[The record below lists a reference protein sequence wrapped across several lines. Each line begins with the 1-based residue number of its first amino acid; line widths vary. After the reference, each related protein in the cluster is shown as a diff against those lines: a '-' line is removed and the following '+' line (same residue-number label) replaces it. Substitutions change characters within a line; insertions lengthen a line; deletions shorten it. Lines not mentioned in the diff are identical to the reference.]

1 MSAKSRRLAAAMCG
15 FLGFAALGIYYSVPF
30 PLPPP
35 NATLDQ
41 LINGLRGYQNRIF
54 FDSWLLAIGSLL
66 QVVFAISLVYL
77 AGAATRFWGM
87 STILAS
93 AAILAVSLFDAA
105 FTIAAVEAAANGHPN
120 TSLVCFDLTNS
131 MRHVFLVAPSL
142 FLPLGATL
150 VTSRV
155 LPRALAYSALTLGVL
170 FELLGLA
177 TFFSHTAEALII
189 AVLIGQEL
197 WMLAAAVA
205 LAVFGDRTDAVTI
218 SVPKNGPAD

>member
-1 MSAKSRRLAAAMCG
+1 MSVRPHRMVTALCG

-35 NATLDQ
+35 NATLEQ
-41 LINGLRGYQNRIF
+41 LINGLRGYQNTIF
-54 FDSWLLAIGSLL
+54 FDSWLLATGSLL
-66 QVVFAISLVYL
+66 QVVFAIALVHL

-87 STILAS
+87 FTMLAS
-93 AAILAVSLFDAA
+93 AAILSVSLFDAA

-150 VTSRV
+150 VGSHV
-155 LPRALAYSALTLGVL
+155 LPRSLAYSALALGIL

-177 TFFSHTAEALII
+177 TFFSRTAEALII
-189 AVLIGQEL
+189 AVLIGQEV
-197 WMLAAAVA
+197 WMLAAPVT
-205 LAVFGDRTDAVTI
+205 LAVIR
-218 SVPKNGPAD
+218 PQPE